1 MDYLAKSTSH
11 ESSFFF
17 QPVTEA
23 EVRVEILSIPNG
35 KSHGLYSC
43 PTQMLKHAHQYLKEL
58 LEQLINT
65 SVFQRAYPAKLKLS
79 KVIPVFKVDDAFNA
93 NNYRSISLLSNF
105 NRTFEKLIYSRML
118 SYIEHNDILYTG
130 QYTPYSKI
138 ATNKLFFCLHV
149 N

>member
-1 MDYLAKSTSH
+1 MCDILQSRYLRRRVAHKQLAQTS
-11 ESSFFF
+11 
-17 QPVTEA
+17 
-23 EVRVEILSIPNG
+23 LS
-35 KSHGLYSC
+35 
-43 PTQMLKHAHQYLKEL
+43 EL
-58 LEQLINT
+58 LALLINT
-65 SVFQRAYPAKLKLS
+65 SVFQGAYSANLKLS
-79 KVIPVFKVDDAFNA
+79 KVVPVFKVDDAFNA

-138 ATNKLFFCLHV
+138 AANKLFFCLHV